1 MNLGLIV
8 FSTGKIPTI
17 IDGAY
22 VINLDDKKSKGTQCV
37 SLYID
42 RYAAVYFASSWIWYI
57 AQDILNKI

>member
-8 FSTGKIPTI
+8 FSTDKIPTI

-22 VINLDDKKSKGTQCV
+22 VINLDDKKSKGTQYV

-42 RYAAVYFASSWIWYI
+42 RYAAVYFASSGI
-57 AQDILNKI
+57 